1 METPTDIDI
10 YGGRNPLDMPLYS
23 VAEAS
28 RYLHIAHS
36 TVRYW
41 SKGGPYSSK
50 GKKGYFEPLIKASGQ
65 GRLSLSFLNLVE
77 LDVLQKLRKVH
88 KVSSETVRIGLL
100 NAKKELGTERPLLSE
115 SLYTFGR
122 HLFTDSEGNLIK
134 LTNIEQAVLEGI
146 LRQVLERVQRD
157 EAKIPIKF
165 YPTVDNAPIDK
176 PIVFDPEVSFGK
188 PVLNGVGIR
197 ASMII
202 IRLTSGE
209 TVDDVARD
217 YGIDVDLVTSAA
229 MYAHKSAA

>member
-1 METPTDIDI
+1 MKVSTSVDI
-10 YGGRNPLDMPLYS
+10 YGGKDPLAMPLYS
-23 VAEAS
+23 IAEAS

-41 SKGGPYSSK
+41 SKGGTYSSK
-50 GKKGYFEPLIKASGQ
+50 NSKGYFEPLIEASGR

-100 NAKKELGTERPLLSE
+100 NAREELGTERPLLSE

-122 HLFTDSEGNLIK
+122 RLFTDDKGNLVD

-146 LRQVLERVQRD
+146 LRQVLERVQRND
-157 EAKIPIKF
+157 ANIPIRF
-165 YPTVDNAPIDK
+165 YPSVNDAPIDK
-176 PIVFDPEVSFGK
+176 PIVFDPKVSFGK

-197 ASMII
+197 TSMII
-202 IRLTSGE
+202 TRLTSGE